1 MIMRKRLSITICL
14 VVTAI
19 MCLLGVVSTFSFN
32 RFIAKADTTGK
43 FVGVSGSPND
53 NSLYSVTNTYNY
65 LGNNNEGEDE
75 DKSIYDYFDTGV
87 GKKNTNSV
95 YSGAP
100 QITVLTHGLGGGA
113 FHWSNNG
120 LNVFAYDE
128 DSLFMRIDE
137 ELSKNGGNGA
147 HLYWA
152 KMININSFYLYDLKT
167 KPNDKNVYLD
177 NVNTVTSI
185 NDISKHI
192 VIVFEATYSA
202 RNGYNYQVYEE
213 FNYML
218 SKIVYDVKCL
228 NGGYLPKINLIGHSR
243 GGLTNLQ
250 YALDHPHMVASMFSI
265 GTPFFGSDTAATSLG
280 AKIAIG
286 TGRLDIIN
294 REVFTHYY
302 ERWNNDYDRLYS
314 GINTHA
320 LGGYSDSDFVLDAII
335 ASDDPDIERIVNDE
349 TLGNI
354 KWGIKSLPGVLKIAN
369 TLTEVTDFV
378 LSFFRDK
385 TYTQSEWESIVQIIA
400 DIQYFA
406 FDDNDSFWEN
416 LWSNIIHNFRFVG
429 CPYFMNDLLVDLSS
443 QLGYDGHGNSNGDY
457 GFKTF
462 SKCFK
467 ERDYSDGNS
476 KKISMSEMPAV
487 VHNLEARDND
497 FINYIL
503 SNITLGVNESRFLY
517 DRTSSTTATV
527 YGYKGEILTDT
538 ISIPEQIDGL
548 TIDAVAGNIF
558 ANKGNIVS
566 IILPNTLKTIGA
578 YAFAGLQNLTTITFA
593 GTGQPQLEKIGY
605 GAFSGCTN
613 LKKFNSSAAETLNRS
628 DLNMPDSVE
637 FIDCYAFYG
646 TGFTE
651 IFLGTN
657 IYYIG
662 DVAFSNIAGLTN
674 ISVTGNSTY
683 FSSNGALY
691 NSDGWLMQYP
701 VGKDDTSF
709 TIPSSVSN
717 VAIRHISQFAFMG
730 ENNLDTINLGN
741 VITIDSYAF
750 TGCTKLSGFDN
761 ASNIEYVGPFA
772 LDDTRIMLETQD
784 FITLG
789 EVLYKYKGT
798 ASVLEASDFP
808 SGVTRI
814 ASNAFCCNDNIEKIY
829 LPNKII
835 DIDNNAFVDCANL
848 EEIIYYNG
856 ILPDVGK
863 YSFLALPDTFK
874 FKCRKSLIDSVTSS
888 NNWYSQRDVMSAI
901 STEVYFEDIN
911 KTATFYWGKTVEL
924 PTETISGKYIKGWLR
939 VDESTGQTC
948 GDYLSSSSVWN
959 ETVSHATYRADTETL
974 ESYTLQFFNGD
985 VQIGSFN
992 ISTGDEFSITQTGY
1006 VLNGTSHTFAN
1017 YEAMVNCAYKGY
1029 YGASVVNGQVIAIFK
1044 GWLLNDELISDG
1056 RWINSYSDN
1065 ALRVE
1070 AKWEPIEFTAT
1081 VYNGYS
1087 STYTKQFNYCEGL
1100 ILDNPVRSGY
1110 MFKGWRN
1117 NGTGVIVDMPL
1128 IIAGNISLTAQWVKI
1143 YTITYANLTFMGR
1156 TARVYWNNYSS
1167 YAPTYYER
1175 GVGLDL
1181 TNVNAL
1187 WTGYNTHS
1195 LCLVFLGWYTDM
1207 NFNTKVTSISTSAT
1221 GNRTYYAKWRYDY
1234 EATGFWAESGTLITD
1249 AGQFNNPYNSILL
1262 GLSTTDGFYENLL
1275 SIGIKYL
1282 VLNYEIKM
1290 HEIDDG
1296 YQRIYVYDGSGK
1308 DATQLYYN
1316 QFEYYSPGKKTSS
1329 GIVQRRIVIPIS
1341 SLQNINYL
1349 YIRYDGSGWGK
1360 DDWVIER
1367 MYCEVMYINSIE
1379 DINGPEFNWRNDY
1392 PFSDDSIEIGWDD

>member
-1 MIMRKRLSITICL
+1 MRKSSRLASVFLCIAMVLSVVL
-14 VVTAI
+14 VVSIRNVSA
-19 MCLLGVVSTFSFN
+19 MAYSGVITLTE
-32 RFIAKADTTGK
+32 KE
-43 FVGVSGSPND
+43 
-53 NSLYSVTNTYNY
+53 LYDETNTYNV
-65 LGNNNEGEDE
+65 N
-75 DKSIYDYFDTGV
+75 SSCFD
-87 GKKNTNSV
+87 KNTGEFITTWIDSKKTNKTQYNISYDMSTKQNRSV
-95 YSGAP
+95 MNKA
-100 QITVLTHGLGGGA
+100 QITVLTPGLASNAGT
-113 FHWSNNG
+113 WSNNFSSA
-120 LNVFAYDE
+120 NKDNAFFAYDSS
-128 DSLFMRIDE
+128 SLITKISDQV
-137 ELSKNGGNGA
+137 GGANI
-147 HLYWA
+147 YWT
-152 KMININSFYLYDLKT
+152 KMVAYNNFYLYNIT
-167 KPNDKNVYLD
+167 NQTSVYVNDSIYEIQNITDISRHIIVVFDPYRDSKIKLDSSYDTNNNVY
-177 NVNTVTSI
+177 
-185 NDISKHI
+185 
-192 VIVFEATYSA
+192 
-202 RNGYNYQVYEE
+202 YQ

-218 SKIVYDVKCL
+218 SKIIYDVKIA
-228 NGGYLPKINLIGHSR
+228 NGGILPKVNLIGHSR

-250 YALDHPHMVASMFSI
+250 YALDHPDLVSTLVSLD
-265 GTPFFGSDTAATSLG
+265 TPYFGSTTARLFGEIVMGGPSDGLDDILDADLYYGYNKRWNENYNALYKDIDVYAFGSYHTLMSLAEVITSDCSESIPVWGQLLIGLG
-280 AKIAIG
+280 LDALNVWKLHSISSYITERVILAII
-286 TGRLDIIN
+286 TEMLDIIFPN
-294 REVFTHYY
+294 SKLVDAAEILFQEINYDVYPLFVSWY
-302 ERWNNDYDRLYS
+302 NDILVNLDSQLGNDTGSIKHPYS
-314 GINTHA
+314 GS
-320 LGGYSDSDFVLDAII
+320 YSGFKRMVRPFQVFDEYVNYEKVSQASIPVGHNLVARDKLIVAKVVSVLDLGVDTNYVTIEN
-335 ASDDPDIERIVNDE
+335 DD
-349 TLGNI
+349 
-354 KWGIKSLPGVLKIAN
+354 N
-369 TLTEVTDFV
+369 TLTFVRYNGEYSGSTFYVPETIGGKTVT
-378 LSFFRDK
+378 
-385 TYTQSEWESIVQIIA
+385 EIA
-400 DIQYFA
+400 AYA
-406 FDDNDSFWEN
+406 FDGET
-416 LWSNIIHNFRFVG
+416 NITEIVL
-429 CPYFMNDLLVDLSS
+429 P
-443 QLGYDGHGNSNGDY
+443 
-457 GFKTF
+457 KTI
-462 SKCFK
+462 
-467 ERDYSDGNS
+467 
-476 KKISMSEMPAV
+476 KKIS
-487 VHNLEARDND
+487 
-497 FINYIL
+497 
-503 SNITLGVNESRFLY
+503 
-517 DRTSSTTATV
+517 
-527 YGYKGEILTDT
+527 
-538 ISIPEQIDGL
+538 
-548 TIDAVAGNIF
+548 
-558 ANKGNIVS
+558 
-566 IILPNTLKTIGA
+566 A
-578 YAFAGLQNLTTITFA
+578 YAFAGLENLTTITFA

-646 TGFTE
+646 TGFTD
-651 IFLGTN
+651 IFLGAN

-750 TGCTKLSGFDN
+750 MGCTKLSEFYN
-761 ASNIEYVGPFA
+761 ASDIKYVGPFA

-798 ASVLEASDFP
+798 ANVLEASDFP

-829 LPNKII
+829 LPNKKI

-856 ILPDVGK
+856 ELPDVGK
-863 YSFLALPDTFK
+863 FSFLALPDTFK
-874 FKCRKSLIDSVTSS
+874 FKCRKRLIDSVTSS

-911 KTATFYWGKTVEL
+911 KTATFYWGETVEL

-948 GDYLSSSSVWN
+948 GNYLSSSSVWN

-992 ISTGDEFSITQTGY
+992 ISIGDEFSITQTGY
-1006 VLNGTSHTFAN
+1006 VLNGTSYTFAN
-1017 YEAMVNCAYKGY
+1017 YEAMVNCVGEGY

-1044 GWLLNDELISDG
+1044 GWFLNGELISDG

-1065 ALRVE
+1065 ALCVK

-1087 STYTKQFNYCEGL
+1087 STYTKQFNYFEEL

-1117 NGTGVIVDMPL
+1117 NGTGAIVDMPL
-1128 IIAGNISLTAQWVKI
+1128 IIAGNVSLTAQWVKI
-1143 YTITYANLTFMGR
+1143 YTITYANLTFMGQ

-1207 NFNTKVTSISTSAT
+1207 NFKTQVTSISTSAT

-1296 YQRIYVYDGSGK
+1296 YQRIYVYDGPGK

-1316 QFEYYSPGKKTSS
+1316 QFEYYSPGKKISS

-1367 MYCEVMYINSIE
+1367 IYCEVMYINSIE
-1379 DINGPEFNWRNDY
+1379 DINGPGFSWRNDY
-1392 PFSDDSIEIGWDD
+1392 PFSDDNIEVGWDD

>member
-19 MCLLGVVSTFSFN
+19 MCLLGVVSTFSFKS
-32 RFIAKADTTGK
+32 FIAKADTMGK

-53 NSLYSVTNTYNY
+53 NSLYSVTNTYDY
-65 LGNNNEGEDE
+65 IGNNNEGEDK
-75 DKSIYDYFDTGV
+75 DKSIYDYFDMGV

-100 QITVLTHGLGGGA
+100 QITVLTHGLNGGA
-113 FHWSNNG
+113 YHWSNDG
-120 LNVFAYDE
+120 TDEFSYDE
-128 DSLFMRIDE
+128 RSLISRLNT
-137 ELSKNGGNGA
+137 ELMKSNNMGA
-147 HLYWA
+147 NIYWA
-152 KMININSFYLYDLKT
+152 KMNSNSSFYLYNLNSLPSGEIVYDDKT
-167 KPNDKNVYLD
+167 LPKI
-177 NVNTVTSI
+177 TSI
-185 NDISKHI
+185 TDVSKHI
-192 VIVFEATYSA
+192 IIVFEAYNKNA
-202 RNGYNYQVYEE
+202 YNYKVYEE

-280 AKIAIG
+280 AKIAPG

-302 ERWNNDYDRLYS
+302 ERWDNDYDRLYS
-314 GINTHA
+314 GINAHA

-335 ASDDPDIERIVNDE
+335 ASDDREIEEIVNDKE
-349 TLGNI
+349 LGII
-354 KWGIKSLPGVLKIAN
+354 KWGIKSLPGVLRFAD
-369 TLTEVTDFV
+369 TLAEVADFV
-378 LSFFRDK
+378 LSFFRDN
-385 TYTQSEWESIVQIIA
+385 TYTQSEWESIIQIVA

-406 FDDNDSFWEN
+406 IDDTDGFWGN
-416 LWSNIIHNFRFVG
+416 LWSNIIHNLRFVG
-429 CPYFMNDLLVDLSS
+429 CPYFMNDLLVELSS
-443 QLGYDGHGNSNGDY
+443 QLGYDQHGNGIEKNKY
-457 GFKTF
+457 RFKTF
-462 SKCFK
+462 SKYFK
-467 ERDYSDGNS
+467 SSDYSQDNPA
-476 KKISMSEMPAV
+476 KISMSDMPAV

-517 DRTSSTTATV
+517 DRTSATTATV

-566 IILPNTLKTIGA
+566 IVLPNTLKTIGA
-578 YAFAGLQNLTTITFA
+578 YAFAGLENLTTITFA

-613 LKKFNSSAAETLNRS
+613 LKKFNSSAAETLN
-628 DLNMPDSVE
+628 MPSSVK

-651 IFLGTN
+651 FFLGAN

-662 DVAFSNIAGLTN
+662 DVAFSNIAGLKN

-750 TGCTKLSGFDN
+750 AGCTKLSGFDN

-789 EVLYKYKGT
+789 KVLYKYKGT

-856 ILPDVGK
+856 ELPDVGK
-863 YSFLALPDTFK
+863 FSFLALPDTFK
-874 FKCRKSLIDSVTSS
+874 FKCGKRLIDSVTSS
-888 NNWYSQRDVMSAI
+888 NNWYSQRDVLSAI

-992 ISTGDEFSITQTGY
+992 ISIGDEFSITQTGY

-1029 YGASVVNGQVIAIFK
+1029 YGASVVNGQVIAIFR

-1117 NGTGVIVDMPL
+1117 NGTGAIVDMPL
-1128 IIAGNISLTAQWVKI
+1128 IIAGNVSLTAQWVKI
-1143 YTITYANLTFMGR
+1143 YTITYENLTFMGQ

-1207 NFNTKVTSISTSAT
+1207 NFNTKVTSISTT
-1221 GNRTYYAKWRYDY
+1221 EIGNKTYYAKWRYDY